1 MFLKTAGMMCAHGR
15 VGDQLCP
22 CQESRRIEHA
32 ALLEKRDGDAQ
43 DLPRQDAENG
53 IWRTIR
59 KRQGTKLHAESA
71 SLVLRSARAS
81 HASRP
86 FA

>member
-15 VGDQLCP
+15 VGD
-22 CQESRRIEHA
+22 EWWGSKEWGGMEDA